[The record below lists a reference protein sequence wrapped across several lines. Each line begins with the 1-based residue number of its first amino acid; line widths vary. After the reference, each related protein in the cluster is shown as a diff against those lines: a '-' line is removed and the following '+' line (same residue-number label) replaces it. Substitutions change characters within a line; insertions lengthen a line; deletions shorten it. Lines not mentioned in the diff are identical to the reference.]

1 MIQVALASYGMSGK
15 VFHAPLITA
24 HPSFQLSTVLE
35 RHRNDAVEDYPQVT
49 TVRKY
54 DDLLN
59 DEQIELIVVNTP
71 NAYHFDMTKAA
82 LQAGK
87 HVVVEKPFTNT
98 LDEAKELITLA
109 KQQNRLLTVF
119 QNRRLDSD
127 FLTVQ
132 KVLEQQLCGRV
143 VEYEAH
149 YDRYRNYIQPDTWK
163 EESGPGSGILYNLGS
178 HMIDQALVL
187 FGMPQSLFAKL
198 SIQRAGGK
206 APDAYHLIL
215 SYPDKQI
222 TLKSSYLVR
231 DEGPR
236 YKILGDIG
244 TFTKYGLDRQED
256 DLKAG
261 KIPGEGDWGSEPE
274 AIWGTLDTELN
285 GLSFRGKIA
294 SEAGNYLAFYE
305 NLAQTIAGNNQLLV
319 PAEEGA
325 QVIHLIDL
333 AYESD
338 KSGRELAVNLEL

>member
-15 VFHAPLITA
+15 VFHTPLITT
-24 HPSFQLSTVLE
+24 HPDFHLSKVLE
-35 RHRNDAVEDYPQVT
+35 RHRNDAEADYPDVT
-49 TVRKY
+49 TVRQFN
-54 DDLLN
+54 DLLS
-59 DEQIELIVVNTP
+59 DENIDLIVVNTP

-82 LQAGK
+82 LEAGK

-98 LDEAKELITLA
+98 VTEAEELINIA
-109 KQQNRLLTVF
+109 NQQDRLLTVF

-132 KVLEQQLCGRV
+132 KVLDQQLCGRV

-187 FGMPQSLFAKL
+187 FGIPETLFAKL
-198 SIQRAGGK
+198 SVQRAGGK
-206 APDAYHLIL
+206 APDAYHIIL
-215 SYPDKQI
+215 SYPNKQI

-236 YKILGDIG
+236 YKILGDLG
-244 TFTKYGLDRQED
+244 TFTKYGLDPQED

-261 KIPGEGDWGSEPE
+261 KTPSNEHWGTEPKT
-274 AIWGTLDTELN
+274 IWGTLNTELN
-285 GLSFRGKIA
+285 GLPFRGKVT
-294 SEAGNYLAFYE
+294 SEVGNYLAFYD
-305 NLAQTIAGNNQLLV
+305 NLAQAISGKSQLLV
-319 PAEEGA
+319 SPEEA
-325 QVIHLIDL
+325 KQVIHLIEL
-333 AYESD
+333 AYQSHES
-338 KSGRELAVNLEL
+338 GQELKV